1 MNLQL
6 PFTKI
11 TEIPIGPINIQVW
24 GLMVAIGMLVGLWVA
39 LKEADRMKIKRDV
52 ILDLFLMIV
61 VGSMVGGRL
70 MYVLLFWDKFSGDPL
85 GIFKLWNGGMV
96 LYGGIL
102 GAVIP
107 ILLYLRK
114 KKILFWKVADIL
126 APGYA
131 IGTFFGRMGCYL
143 IGDHIGAPM
152 GAGCSFCGWG
162 AYFPGDAQRRHEPS
176 LYLSLNGLL
185 MFFFLWTMRKHVRKP
200 GELTL
205 LMFMWE
211 GLSRFILDFFRAT
224 DLPGYSDPRFS
235 GLTISQW
242 AGAALFLGSLIVL
255 QYPFLSKRFLK
266 K

>member
-1 MNLQL
+1 MTL

-11 TEIPIGPINIQVW
+11 TEIPLGPVTIQVW

-39 LKEADRMKIKRDV
+39 LKEADRLKMKREV
-52 ILDLFLMIV
+52 ILDIFLMIV
-61 VGSMVGGRL
+61 IGSMVGGRL
-70 MYVLLFWDKFSGDPL
+70 LYVVLFWGKFADDPL
-85 GIFKLWNGGMV
+85 SILKLWEGGMV
-96 LYGGIL
+96 LYGGVL
-102 GAVIP
+102 GAVLP
-107 ILLYLRK
+107 MVVYLRR
-114 KKILFWKVADIL
+114 KKISFWKVSDIL

-152 GAGCSFCGWG
+152 GAGCSNCFWG
-162 AYFPGDAQRRHEPS
+162 ATFPGEAMRRHEPS

-185 MFFFLWTMRKHVRKP
+185 MFLFLWTMRKRVRRP

-211 GLSRFILDFFRAT
+211 GLSRFILDFYRAG
-224 DLPGYSDPRFS
+224 DLAGYSDPRFA

-242 AGAALFLGSLIVL
+242 AGAVLFFGALIGLY
-255 QYPFLSKRFLK
+255 YPFISKKFLK
-266 K
+266 Q